1 MLTLTGLCSSVC
13 PVTPFKF
20 TLLTVS
26 RVATMNVKR
35 LFSGFITAAIASTAV
50 MAPFSDANAGPAESR
65 FSCLSRNGTPATVA
79 LTKRGPVP
87 VINWTSTLGDG
98 VYTPQVRCDIVSKKF
113 QQFYED
119 GTLNFLT
126 TGRKNGYPVVCVALY
141 KGGACTNDLF
151 TLKPGSN
158 PGRTLRQLM
167 AVRTGSTGPLNESA
181 AREYIDVKDLLETG
195 AVDNSI
201 AVPGN
206 AAVETP
212 EPAETTVVVS
222 PVEIAPQVT
231 PTPTPSVTPFVA
243 TPEVEPTSE
252 TPINP
257 GLW

>member
-1 MLTLTGLCSSVC
+1 
-13 PVTPFKF
+13 
-20 TLLTVS
+20 
-26 RVATMNVKR
+26 MNVKR

-50 MAPFSDANAGPAESR
+50 MAPFSDVNAEPAESR

-167 AVRTGSTGPLNESA
+167 AVKTGSTGPLNESA
-181 AREYIDVKDLLETG
+181 AREYIDVKALLETG

-206 AAVETP
+206 AAAVETP
-212 EPAETTVVVS
+212 EPAGSTVVVS
-222 PVEIAPQVT
+222 PVETTPQGT
-231 PTPTPSVTPFVA
+231 PTPTPSVTPVIA
-243 TPEVEPTSE
+243 TPEVDPASE
-252 TPINP
+252 TPTNP
-257 GLW
+257 GGLW